1 MPASTSENPT
11 RSSLWASPLG
21 ERLVRQEA
29 ALLQPLLRRL
39 HGDAV
44 LWIGEQASM
53 PQALGQCMVRHAVH
67 AGRQITAAG
76 SADLPRIRTS
86 CSELPFATASL
97 DGVVLHHSLEGSRDP
112 RACIREVERVL
123 KPGGRLIICA
133 FNPFSLTGLR
143 ARFMRSRSNPLHGH
157 RPLSPLRLLD
167 WLALLNLCSD
177 ERPKFRSV
185 SAPLFVPATQ
195 SLYRRMSASIPATLK
210 RLVLPRYLLGQI
222 FRFAVGLRRR
232 VPLGGIVIV
241 SAVKE
246 SEAGSLIGRG
256 VMAPGPR
263 AGKLVLAPSTRAQH
277 KVCVKLN
284 MAESGR

>member
-1 MPASTSENPT
+1 MPAPTSDNPI

-21 ERLVRQEA
+21 ERLARQEA
-29 ALLQPLLRRL
+29 NLLQPLLRRL

-44 LWIGEQASM
+44 LWIGEQGAM

-67 AGRQITAAG
+67 AGRQITATDG
-76 SADLPRIRTS
+76 SDLPRIRTS
-86 CSELPFATASL
+86 CSELPFASASL

-133 FNPFSLTGLR
+133 FNPFSFTGLR
-143 ARFMRSRSNPLHGH
+143 ARFMRSRSNPLHGL

-167 WLALLNLCSD
+167 WLALLKLRSD
-177 ERPKFRSV
+177 ELPKFRSV
-185 SAPLFVPATQ
+185 SAPLFA
-195 SLYRRMSASIPATLK
+195 SGARRLYRHVSATIPTSLK
-210 RLVLPRYLLGQI
+210 RLRLQRYLPGHV
-222 FRFAVGLRRR
+222 FRLAVSLLRR

-246 SEAGSLIGRG
+246 SEAGSLVGRG
-256 VMAPGPR
+256 VLVPGRR
-263 AGKLVLAPSTRAQH
+263 AGKLVLAPITRSQH
-277 KVCVKLN
+277 KT
-284 MAESGR
+284 

>member
-1 MPASTSENPT
+1 MPAPTSDNPI

-21 ERLVRQEA
+21 ERLARQEA
-29 ALLQPLLRRL
+29 NLLQPLLRRL

-44 LWIGEQASM
+44 LWIGEQGAM

-67 AGRQITAAG
+67 AGRQITATDR
-76 SADLPRIRTS
+76 SDLPRIRTS
-86 CSELPFATASL
+86 CSELPFASASL

-133 FNPFSLTGLR
+133 FNPFSFTGLR
-143 ARFMRSRSNPLHGH
+143 ARFMRSRSNPLHGL

-167 WLALLNLCSD
+167 WLALLKLRSD
-177 ERPKFRSV
+177 ELPKFRSV
-185 SAPLFVPATQ
+185 SAPLFA
-195 SLYRRMSASIPATLK
+195 SGARRLYRRVSATIPTSLK
-210 RLVLPRYLLGQI
+210 RLRLQRYLPGHV
-222 FRFAVGLRRR
+222 FRLAVSLLRR

-246 SEAGSLIGRG
+246 SEAGSLVGRG
-256 VMAPGPR
+256 VLVPGRR
-263 AGKLVLAPSTRAQH
+263 AGKLVLAPITRSQH
-277 KVCVKLN
+277 N
-284 MAESGR
+284 T